1 MHGEQCSGI
10 SAYAHKARMAKHK
23 LPQKSGYQIQAD
35 RQDDID
41 ADEHQNAGIVRIDDS
56 RRYGSHDRGK

>member
-35 RQDDID
+35 RKMILMPMSTKMP
-41 ADEHQNAGIVRIDDS
+41 E
-56 RRYGSHDRGK
+56 